1 MTSGSEGASTPVDA
15 VITSLIGAAPLGV
28 GGILLVLF
36 GLLLRREAQDR
47 SDYRTQIAE
56 LAKRHAAELARIT
69 TAHDAELAELREE
82 IKGLR
87 QQVDD
92 LNQKLDAERDRR
104 RAAEDS
110 AMGQLGRHQQGNP
123 PWPN

>member
-1 MTSGSEGASTPVDA
+1 MDA
-15 VITSLIGAAPLGV
+15 VITSLISAAPLGA
-28 GGILLVLF
+28 GSLLLVII
-36 GLLLRREAQDR
+36 GLLIRRETQDR
-47 SDYRTQIAE
+47 ADYRTQVSE
-56 LAKRHAAELARIT
+56 LATRHAAELTRIT

-87 QQVDD
+87 QKVLD
-92 LNQKLDAERDRR
+92 LNSRLDAERDRR

-123 PWPN
+123 PWPS

>member
-1 MTSGSEGASTPVDA
+1 MDA
-15 VITSLIGAAPLGV
+15 VITSLISAAPLGV
-28 GGILLVLF
+28 GGVLLVII
-36 GLLLRREAQDR
+36 GLLLKREAQDR
-47 SDYRTQIAE
+47 ADYRTQVAALSE
-56 LAKRHAAELARIT
+56 RHAAELTRIT

-87 QQVDD
+87 QKVDD
-92 LNQKLDAERDRR
+92 LNTKLDAERDRR

-110 AMGQLGRHQQGNP
+110 AMGQLSRRDQGIP